1 MDDVRTQVLSRP
13 GEGGGKSRFLSS
25 HQVSIV
31 VVGGGCQG
39 DEHLLKDRVIS
50 LGRGPGV
57 DLAFDDSSMSRQHAV
72 LELAESG
79 FRIRDL
85 GSTNGVR
92 VNDKAVQAA
101 ELKHGDRFSL
111 GEHTFQ
117 YVVESREPT
126 TPTYRLPES

>member
-1 MDDVRTQVLSRP
+1 MDDARTRVLGSP
-13 GEGGGKSRFLSS
+13 DEGGGQSGFLSS

-39 DEHLLKDRVIS
+39 NEHVLKAPVIS
-50 LGRGPGV
+50 MGRGPGV
-57 DLAFDDSSMSRQHAV
+57 DLPFDDTSMSRQHAV
-72 LELAESG
+72 LELADSG

-85 GSTNGVR
+85 GSTNGVK
-92 VNDKAVQAA
+92 VNDEAVHSA

-117 YVVESREPT
+117 YVVESRVPT
-126 TPTYRLPES
+126 APTYTLPES